1 MRLKRTLPLALACLA
16 LAPTAFA
23 ADNEAGVPLSPAEA
37 AGGWTVETGG
47 HAVCMITLTASHGAT
62 VGNGCGDALPAGITG
77 WAATADGMA
86 LTDTGGQ
93 VLAPFNRW
101 SNSLFVS
108 HRSSGVDVQLM
119 RGGPHPT
126 PGSSA
131 AGQVPGP
138 RPYD

>member
-1 MRLKRTLPLALACLA
+1 MKLMRTLPLAIAFLTLARAA
-16 LAPTAFA
+16 LA

-62 VGNGCGDALPAGITG
+62 VGAGCRDALPSGITG
-77 WAATADGMA
+77 WSATADGMA
-86 LTDTGGQ
+86 LTGAGGQ

-119 RGGPHPT
+119 RGGPNPT

-131 AGQVPGP
+131 AGLTPGA

>member
-16 LAPTAFA
+16 LAPAAIA

-47 HAVCMITLTASHGAT
+47 HNVCMIQLTANHGAN
-62 VGNGCGDALPAGITG
+62 VGQGCGDALPAGITG
-77 WAATADGMA
+77 WQATADGMA
-86 LTDTGGQ
+86 LTGGGQ
-93 VLAPFNRW
+93 TVPFSRW

-108 HRSSGVDVQLM
+108 HRSTGVDVQLM
-119 RGGPHPT
+119 RGNPNPT
-126 PGSSA
+126 PGSSG

>member
-1 MRLKRTLPLALACLA
+1 MRLNRTLPLALACLA
-16 LAPTAFA
+16 LAPAAFA

-37 AGGWTVETGG
+37 AGGWTVETAG
-47 HAVCMITLTASHGAT
+47 HAVCMITLTAGHGAT
-62 VGNGCGDALPAGITG
+62 VGQDCGDVLPAGVTG
-77 WAATADGMA
+77 WSASPGGMSLTGAD
-86 LTDTGGQ
+86 GQ
-93 VLAPFNRW
+93 VLAPFSRW

-126 PGSSA
+126 PGSSP

>member
-1 MRLKRTLPLALACLA
+1 MKLMRTLPLALAFFTLA
-16 LAPTAFA
+16 RAAMA

-62 VGNGCGDALPAGITG
+62 VGNGCGDVLPSGITG
-77 WAATADGMA
+77 WSATADGMA
-86 LTDTGGQ
+86 LTGAGGP
-93 VLAPFNRW
+93 VLQFNRW

-108 HRSSGVDVQLM
+108 HRASGVDLQLM
-119 RGGPHPT
+119 RGGPNPT
-126 PGSSA
+126 PGSSS
-131 AGQVPGP
+131 AGVVPGP

>member
-1 MRLKRTLPLALACLA
+1 MKLMRTLPLAIAFLTLARAA
-16 LAPTAFA
+16 LA

-62 VGNGCGDALPAGITG
+62 VGAGCGDALPSGITG
-77 WAATADGMA
+77 WSATADGMA
-86 LTDTGGQ
+86 LTGAGGQ

-108 HRSSGVDVQLM
+108 HRSSGVDVQLR
-119 RGGPHPT
+119 RGGP
-126 PGSSA
+126 
-131 AGQVPGP
+131 VPGGG
-138 RPYD
+138 

>member
-1 MRLKRTLPLALACLA
+1 MRPNRTLPLALACLA
-16 LAPTAFA
+16 LAPAAFA

-47 HAVCMITLTASHGAT
+47 HAVCMITLTAGHGAT
-62 VGNGCGDALPAGITG
+62 VGQDCGDALPAGVTG
-77 WAATADGMA
+77 WSASAGGMA
-86 LTDTGGQ
+86 LTGADGQ
-93 VLAPFNRW
+93 VLAPFSRW

-131 AGQVPGP
+131 AGQVAGP

>member
-16 LAPTAFA
+16 LAPAAFA

-37 AGGWTVETGG
+37 AGDWTVETGG
-47 HAVCMITLTASHGAT
+47 HSVCMVTLTASHGAT
-62 VGNGCGDALPAGITG
+62 VGQGCGDVLPAGITN
-77 WAATADGMA
+77 WSATSDGMA
-86 LTDTGGQ
+86 LTGGGQ
-93 VLAPFNRW
+93 TVSFSRW

-119 RGGPHPT
+119 RGGPHPV
-126 PGSSA
+126 PGSSS
-131 AGQVPGP
+131 AGQLPGP

>member
-1 MRLKRTLPLALACLA
+1 MNLKRTLPLAAALFA
-16 LAPTAFA
+16 LARAALA

-47 HAVCMITLTASHGAT
+47 HSVCMVTLTASHGAT
-62 VGNGCGDALPAGITG
+62 VGQGCGDVLPAGITN
-77 WAATADGMA
+77 WSATSDGMA
-86 LTDTGGQ
+86 LSGGGQ
-93 VLAPFNRW
+93 TVSFSRW

-108 HRSSGVDVQLM
+108 HRSTGVDVQLM
-119 RGGPHPT
+119 RGGPHPI
-126 PGSSA
+126 PGSSS

>member
-1 MRLKRTLPLALACLA
+1 MNLKRTLPLAAALFA
-16 LAPTAFA
+16 LARAALA

-47 HAVCMITLTASHGAT
+47 HSVCMVTLTASHGAT
-62 VGNGCGDALPAGITG
+62 VGQGCGDVLPAGITN
-77 WAATADGMA
+77 WSATSDGMA
-86 LTDTGGQ
+86 LSGGGQ
-93 VLAPFNRW
+93 TVSFSRW

-108 HRSSGVDVQLM
+108 HRSTGVDVQLM

-131 AGQVPGP
+131 AGLNPGP